1 MKTSLIAP
9 LLLVIVAGVAVA
21 AWLAQPPDV
30 APYRFAGTPT
40 PPGQTGVEVY
50 AQRCSTC
57 HGDVGQG
64 LTAAWR
70 ATWDEE
76 HQNCASAKC
85 HGRDHPPEG
94 FQIPNNYAPA
104 VVSAGALRRF
114 ANAQVLY
121 DYVSLTMP
129 YSAPGDLTPTQYWR
143 VVNFLLWANGVTDV
157 PNGVT
162 AENAAQIELGTR
174 LHTLPV
180 IQPATP
186 MPQPIMG
193 GSSRP

>member
-1 MKTSLIAP
+1 
-9 LLLVIVAGVAVA
+9 
-21 AWLAQPPDV
+21 
-30 APYRFAGTPT
+30 
-40 PPGQTGVEVY
+40 
-50 AQRCSTC
+50 
-57 HGDVGQG
+57 
-64 LTAAWR
+64 
-70 ATWDEE
+70 
-76 HQNCASAKC
+76 
-85 HGRDHPPEG
+85 
-94 FQIPNNYAPA
+94 
-104 VVSAGALRRF
+104 
-114 ANAQVLY
+114 
-121 DYVSLTMP
+121 P

-186 MPQPIMG
+186 VPQPIMG